1 MLLYLIF
8 YTFIFYSN
16 IMPCLE
22 ISITFTVNILYHDFI
37 KITSLIKCC
46 NYMERTACMTIKQGV
61 QRRQVLVVNFF
72 LFSKLYCFALLLLYV
87 T

>member
-22 ISITFTVNILYHDFI
+22 ISITFTVNILYHD
-37 KITSLIKCC
+37 LIKKNIFDKMLQLHGKNSLHDNTVRC
-46 NYMERTACMTIKQGV
+46 TT
-61 QRRQVLVVNFF
+61 
-72 LFSKLYCFALLLLYV
+72 
-87 T
+87 